1 MSTWALNTSSDSDNS
16 VKNTCWITVA
26 VIIGILIFIFIVNDY
41 FMKKKEY
48 QEYKQQKNVKFYD
61 EEDEELEEKIVK
73 RNRCSVNN

>member
-1 MSTWALNTSSDSDNS
+1 MSTWALNTSSDSNNS

-61 EEDEELEEKIVK
+61 EEDEEYEEKVVK
-73 RNRCSVNN
+73 KNRCSVNN